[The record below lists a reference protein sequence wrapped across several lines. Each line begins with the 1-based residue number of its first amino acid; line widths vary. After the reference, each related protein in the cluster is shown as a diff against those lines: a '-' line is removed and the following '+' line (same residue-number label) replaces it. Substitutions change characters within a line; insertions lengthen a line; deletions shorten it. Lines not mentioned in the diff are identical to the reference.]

1 MRVKQ
6 LKAILN
12 ELDDDIEIRIAVQP
26 EWAFEHILF
35 NTGLAH
41 INGELIL
48 YLATGNQ
55 IGYLPQEAKVAVGW
69 AEDTYNDDYY

>member
-1 MRVKQ
+1 MQVGE
-6 LKAILN
+6 LKEILD
-12 ELDDDIEIRIAVQP
+12 ELDDDIEVRLAVQP

>member
-6 LKAILN
+6 LKAILD
-12 ELDDDIEIRIAVQP
+12 ELDDDIEVRIAVQP

-35 NTGLAH
+35 NAGLAH

-55 IGYLPQEAKVAVGW
+55 IGYLPQEAKVAIGW